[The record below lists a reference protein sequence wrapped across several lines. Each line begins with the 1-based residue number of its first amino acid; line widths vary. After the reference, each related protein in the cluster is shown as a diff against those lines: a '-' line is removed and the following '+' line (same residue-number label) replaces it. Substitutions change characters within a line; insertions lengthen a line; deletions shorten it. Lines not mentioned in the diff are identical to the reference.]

1 MYALNPA
8 RCGLARARIRLARFT
23 GTKDGWV
30 FGNSYAGCESSS
42 DLWPLSIAGTSLIN
56 PKRGTAASASEKTS
70 EGKLMI
76 RNFQFAVVALVA
88 LASSAFAASVASA
101 DEFKSE
107 SAPVTLTG
115 KQGEPIDT
123 FSTHAGNVKC
133 TSATYKGTQSSTS
146 TTTIQV
152 APTYS
157 GCTFVGLNS
166 TITTNGCE
174 YLFHVPA
181 TAGVTTGT
189 VDIVCPGTNEITV
202 TAPTPAL
209 GKAKCIVHVPP
220 QTGLG
225 TVTYSNIG
233 SGTTRE
239 VKVAVSLSGIKYS
252 QTAGVAESGNC
263 GTQDSTTTGT
273 YVGGATVTGEVEEG
287 STHIGLFLS

>member
-1 MYALNPA
+1 
-8 RCGLARARIRLARFT
+8 
-23 GTKDGWV
+23 
-30 FGNSYAGCESSS
+30 
-42 DLWPLSIAGTSLIN
+42 
-56 PKRGTAASASEKTS
+56 
-70 EGKLMI
+70 MI
-76 RNFQFAVVALVA
+76 RNLKFLGLALVA
-88 LASSAFAASVASA
+88 VLAMSAVMAGAASA

-107 SAPVTLTG
+107 KAPVTLTG
-115 KQGEPIDT
+115 TQGATLDT

-133 TSATYKGTQSSTS
+133 TTATYKGTQSTTS

-202 TAPTPAL
+202 TAPNPAL

-225 TVTYSNIG
+225 VVTYSNLG

-239 VKVAVSLSGIKYS
+239 VKVEVNLTGLKYS

-263 GTQDSTTTGT
+263 ETKDNTTTGT
-273 YVGGATVTGEVEEG
+273 YVGGATVTGEVDGGTE
-287 STHIGLFLS
+287 HIGIFLA